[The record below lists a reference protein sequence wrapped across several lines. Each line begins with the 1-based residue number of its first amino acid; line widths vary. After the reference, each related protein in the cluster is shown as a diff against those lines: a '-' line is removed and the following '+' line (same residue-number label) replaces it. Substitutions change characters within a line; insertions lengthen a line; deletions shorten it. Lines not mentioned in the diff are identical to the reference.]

1 MGCGWTPL
9 TRQFLLCLGKDH
21 RNVGAASGP
30 AVGDKVL
37 RAAFHSGV
45 RGGRIV
51 FLQGLGDAGWSL
63 RRRQARVGMSVNLQ
77 VTQGGPRP
85 PSRAGTQ
92 LSGASPSGFWASI
105 LPASSHC
112 FTDTLAPGLG
122 TEGSEVGLS
131 RVHPFSSCVQEVSG
145 KVDRLIP
152 IHGGEARA
160 FFMNLGPGSC
170 LPLTAV
176 PCPQGQPPTHQ

>member
-77 VTQGGPRP
+77 VTQGGPWP

-92 LSGASPSGFWASI
+92 LSGASPS
-105 LPASSHC
+105 
-112 FTDTLAPGLG
+112 APGLLPADLMLLWG
-122 TEGSEVGLS
+122 FNPT
-131 RVHPFSSCVQEVSG
+131 CVLLPLV
-145 KVDRLIP
+145 VI
-152 IHGGEARA
+152 
-160 FFMNLGPGSC
+160 GPGRSPAPG
-170 LPLTAV
+170 LL
-176 PCPQGQPPTHQ
+176 